1 MSNLMWDYVAPIVSF
16 VFGWL
21 FVNTFEEGEK

>member
-1 MSNLMWDYVAPIVSF
+1 MSDLMWDYVAPIVSF

-21 FVNTFEEGEK
+21 FVYAHEKDEE